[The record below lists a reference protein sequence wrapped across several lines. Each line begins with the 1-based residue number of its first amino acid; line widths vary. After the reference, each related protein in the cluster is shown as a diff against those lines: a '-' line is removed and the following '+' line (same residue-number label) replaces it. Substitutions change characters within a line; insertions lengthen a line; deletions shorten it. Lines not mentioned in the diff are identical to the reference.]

1 MGATTPG
8 RRMKSALLDTSF
20 LISLSNPD
28 REQHPIALRYYKEMF
43 VRGTVMHL
51 STIVIAE
58 YEVRQ
63 QIKDLGLHNFIIQPF
78 NIDHGIAAA
87 SLFTPTRDTQT
98 NGHDRV
104 AIKDDVKLLA
114 QCELL
119 GITHY
124 LTGDSKFCTSI
135 ETLKKLLP
143 TRMLPF
149 GVSCDKPFDDSW
161 FNEGNQG
168 SLGY

>member
-1 MGATTPG
+1 
-8 RRMKSALLDTSF
+8 MKAALLDTSF

-28 REQHPIALRYYKEMF
+28 RAQHPVALRYFKEML

-63 QIKDLGLHNFIIQPF
+63 RITDLGLQNFIVQPF

-87 SLFTPTRDTQT
+87 SLFMPFRQAHAA
-98 NGHDRV
+98 GYDRV
-104 AIKDDVKLLA
+104 AIKDDTKLLA

-119 GITHY
+119 GIGHY
-124 LTGDSKFCTSI
+124 VTGDSKCCANI
-135 ETLKKLLP
+135 ESLKKALP
-143 TRMLPF
+143 GRALPF
-149 GVSCDKPFDDSW
+149 GVSCDLPYDDAW
-161 FNEGNQG
+161 FNAGNQAG
-168 SLGY
+168 LGY

>member
-1 MGATTPG
+1 
-8 RRMKSALLDTSF
+8 MKSALLDTSF

-28 REQHPIALRYYKEMF
+28 REQHPVALRYYKEMF
-43 VRGTVMHL
+43 TRGTVMHL
-51 STIVIAE
+51 STIVVAE

-63 QIKDLGLHNFIIQPF
+63 RVRDLGLHNFIIQPF

-87 SLFTPTRDTQT
+87 SLFTPNRE
-98 NGHDRV
+98 GLIAGYDRV
-104 AIKDDVKLLA
+104 AVKDDFKLLA

-119 GITHY
+119 GISHY
-124 LTGDSKFCTSI
+124 VSGDEKCCINI
-135 ETLKKLLP
+135 ESLRQKYP
-143 TRMLPF
+143 SRALPF
-149 GVSCDKPFDDSW
+149 GVSCAKPYDDSW